1 MSDQSLRGSR
11 GPFLM
16 MPWFPIL
23 EANQGFLSLLALVIA
38 ILVAAGEIMRATTQK
53 RGGARR
59 SFGPR

>member
-1 MSDQSLRGSR
+1 M
-11 GPFLM
+11 M